1 MEKEDYTVFEPVV
14 TQKTTTIEEE
24 TKEER
29 GTWSFLRVRGERVGR
44 S

>member
-14 TQKTTTIEEE
+14 TKKTTAIEEE

-29 GTWSFLRVRGERVGR
+29 GT
-44 S
+44 